1 MKQLFAK
8 SFIFIFFFISSAQ
21 AETYTYTGPNFNEF
35 FGDYSA
41 SDFITGSFDTSSPLP
56 ANASYGDFS
65 GLVTSWSFTDGQQT
79 LTPANSYLAYFNM
92 STNSSGQPDEWLVSI
107 YENQTLP
114 TNINAPSGTT
124 VSLIETAFTRNNLF
138 QEIGSQ
144 DSNCSENNGPNGQC
158 SSSATTGFNSAGNV
172 VFPAG
177 NSAPGP
183 GWGGSRPVVSVPVLS
198 FWNLVVF
205 GVLVLFVAFYQVH
218 RRKSELN

>member
-158 SSSATTGFNSAGNV
+158 SGSATTGVNSATYLLAPSGNT
-172 VFPAG
+172 
-177 NSAPGP
+177 SPGP

-205 GVLVLFVAFYQVH
+205 GVLVLFVAYYQVH

>member
-21 AETYTYTGPNFNEF
+21 AETYTYTGPNFEEF
-35 FGDYSA
+35 YGDYSA

-158 SSSATTGFNSAGNV
+158 SGSATTGVNSATYLLAPSGNT
-172 VFPAG
+172 
-177 NSAPGP
+177 SPGP

-205 GVLVLFVAFYQVH
+205 GVLVLFVAYYQVH

>member
-205 GVLVLFVAFYQVH
+205 GVLVLFVAYYQVH

>member
-1 MKQLFAK
+1 MKQLFAN

-158 SSSATTGFNSAGNV
+158 SGSATTGVNSATYLLAPSGNT
-172 VFPAG
+172 
-177 NSAPGP
+177 SPGP

-205 GVLVLFVAFYQVH
+205 GVLVLFVAYYQVH